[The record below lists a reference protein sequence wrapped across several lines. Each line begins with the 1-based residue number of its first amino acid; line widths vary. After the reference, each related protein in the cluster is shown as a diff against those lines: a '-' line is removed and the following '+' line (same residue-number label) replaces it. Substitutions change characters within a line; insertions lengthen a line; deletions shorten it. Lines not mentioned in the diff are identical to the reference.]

1 MQIVGP
7 ALTHRE
13 AGRAAGQ
20 WSPPPGQGVVGASG
34 QLGSSRDGWCRLGG
48 RCGDPRLEGVS
59 PRAHSPTWGEGAFA
73 CVNTVGLTL
82 VHGALNCE
90 VGPGRGQARCGAG
103 RSGLGL
109 QGADWPA
116 AAHQGPR
123 CQPVPSR
130 LHSYRWGLGSD
141 RPSRA
146 SGPRGLLMG
155 VGWPVLT
162 LSLCSTNKETEAQRG
177 HAAKVPQEAGPQSL
191 SLGHG
196 IELPVRAFGGEG
208 LGRTGTAITAKGTGS
223 G

>member
-1 MQIVGP
+1 MGCGEGRAGCNPVQIVGP

-48 RCGDPRLEGVS
+48 GCGDPRLEGVS

-146 SGPRGLLMG
+146 SGPRGLW
-155 VGWPVLT
+155 GWGGQSSPFP
-162 LSLCSTNKETEAQRG
+162 C
-177 HAAKVPQEAGPQSL
+177 VPQTRKLRHREGTLPRSLRRPGP
-191 SLGHG
+191 
-196 IELPVRAFGGEG
+196 RA
-208 LGRTGTAITAKGTGS
+208 
-223 G
+223 